1 MATQAT
7 VSLVG
12 DVFFATL
19 GDGRRVK
26 QCDLRRMAY
35 ALYSVGI
42 LSADVRFEWRAG
54 LRMTTAGQQVSLT
67 AEMARLERESLNLT
81 VAA

>member
-12 DVFFATL
+12 NIFFATL

-26 QCDLRRMAY
+26 QPDLRRLAY
-35 ALYSVGI
+35 ALYSSGV
-42 LSADVRFEWRAG
+42 LSADIRFEWRAG
-54 LRMTTAGQQVSLT
+54 LRMTTAGQRVGLT
-67 AEMARLERESLNLT
+67 AEMTRLERESLNLT

>member
-1 MATQAT
+1 MTTQAT

-12 DVFFATL
+12 DVFVATL
-19 GDGRRVK
+19 GDGRRIK

-35 ALYSVGI
+35 ALF
-42 LSADVRFEWRAG
+42 SAGVVSGDVRFEWRAG

-67 AEMARLERESLNLT
+67 AEIARLERESPDLT